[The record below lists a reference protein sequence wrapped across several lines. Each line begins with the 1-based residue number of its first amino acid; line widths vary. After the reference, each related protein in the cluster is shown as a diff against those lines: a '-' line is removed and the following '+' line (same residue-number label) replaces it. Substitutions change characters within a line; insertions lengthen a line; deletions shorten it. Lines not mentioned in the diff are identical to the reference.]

1 MDRSFYSDKYFLRAA
16 SILKADDHDPMVL
29 MQVFCRNPGILC
41 GVAES
46 VALLEGVEA
55 GVEAGVEVSALA
67 DGDEIESWETVM
79 TISGSYANFAH
90 LETLILG
97 VFARGTRVAT
107 QTREIVD
114 AANGKPV
121 LFFGGRHDHY
131 LTQEADGFAAIA
143 GGAAAVATDAQ
154 GYRMGQSGVGT
165 VPHSLI
171 AAYNGDTVLASKKFI
186 EHIDADVPFTALVDF
201 DNDCVNTSLD
211 VARALGRR
219 LHGVRLDTSAS
230 LIDVSLQGRAEV
242 EKGVNP
248 TLVSK
253 VRHALDRAGFQRVQ
267 IVVSGGLSAT
277 KVAMFEALQSPVD
290 AYGVGSAIVQ
300 NRGNF
305 DFTADIVKV
314 DGEAI
319 SKVGRSHQPNVR
331 LQRLIP

>member
-16 SILKADDHDPMVL
+16 SILKADDHDPIVL
-29 MQVFCRNPGILC
+29 MQVFCRNPGIIC

-46 VALLEGVEA
+46 VALLRGEET
-55 GVEAGVEVSALA
+55 GVEVLALA
-67 DGDEIESWETVM
+67 DGDTIEPWETVM
-79 TISGSYANFAH
+79 TISGRYANFAH

-114 AANGKPV
+114 VANGKPV

-154 GYRMGQSGVGT
+154 GHRMGLSGVGT

-171 AAYNGDTVLASKKFI
+171 AAYNGDTVLASKKFV
-186 EHIDADVPFTALVDF
+186 EHIDAEVPFTALVDF
-201 DNDCVNTSLD
+201 DNDCVNTALD
-211 VARALGRR
+211 VAHAVGQR
-219 LHGVRLDTSAS
+219 LHSVRLDTSAS
-230 LIDVSLQGRAEV
+230 LIDVSLQGRAEA

-253 VRHALDRAGFQRVQ
+253 VRRALDGAGFQRVQ

-314 DGEAI
+314 NGEAV
-319 SKVGRSHQPNVR
+319 SKVGRSHKPNAR
-331 LQRLIP
+331 LQPLTL

>member
-1 MDRSFYSDKYFLRAA
+1 VDPSFYSDKYFLRAA
-16 SILKADDHDPMVL
+16 SILRADDRNPTVL

-41 GVAES
+41 GAAES
-46 VALLEGVEA
+46 VALLKDL
-55 GVEAGVEVSALA
+55 EAGVEVSALA
-67 DGDEIESWETVM
+67 DGDEIEPWETVM
-79 TISGSYANFAH
+79 TISGCYANFAH

-97 VFARGTRVAT
+97 VFARGTRIAT
-107 QTREIVD
+107 QTREIVEV
-114 AANGKPV
+114 ANGKPV
-121 LFFGGRHDHY
+121 LFFGARHDHY
-131 LTQEADGFAAIA
+131 LTQEADGFAAIV

-154 GYRMGQSGVGT
+154 GHRVGLSGVGT

-171 AAYNGDTVLASKKFI
+171 AAYKGDTVLASKKFV

-211 VARALGRR
+211 VARALGPR

-230 LIDVSLQGRAEV
+230 LIDVSLQGRAEA

-248 TLVSK
+248 ALVSK
-253 VRHALDRAGFQRVQ
+253 VRGALDRAGFQRVQ

-314 DGEAI
+314 DGEAV
-319 SKVGRSHQPNVR
+319 SKVGRDHKPNLR
-331 LQRLIP
+331 LQRLTP

>member
-1 MDRSFYSDKYFLRAA
+1 M
-16 SILKADDHDPMVL
+16 
-29 MQVFCRNPGILC
+29 
-41 GVAES
+41 
-46 VALLEGVEA
+46 
-55 GVEAGVEVSALA
+55 
-67 DGDEIESWETVM
+67 
-79 TISGSYANFAH
+79 
-90 LETLILG
+90 
-97 VFARGTRVAT
+97 
-107 QTREIVD
+107 
-114 AANGKPV
+114 
-121 LFFGGRHDHY
+121 
-131 LTQEADGFAAIA
+131 
-143 GGAAAVATDAQ
+143 
-154 GYRMGQSGVGT
+154 
-165 VPHSLI
+165 
-171 AAYNGDTVLASKKFI
+171 
-186 EHIDADVPFTALVDF
+186 
-201 DNDCVNTSLD
+201 
-211 VARALGRR
+211 
-219 LHGVRLDTSAS
+219 
-230 LIDVSLQGRAEV
+230 QGRAEV